1 MPEMTFSIQWP
12 DGREQS
18 CYSPSLVIHD
28 YLTAGEQY
36 SVADFLDRTRSALTE
51 ASERVKAKFG
61 MYCTSAAEQLHEL
74 EKVAFAHS
82 PDSLVRVLDMNPATV
97 PGGTR

>member
-1 MPEMTFSIQWP
+1 MPEMTFRVQWP
-12 DGREQS
+12 DGHEQS

-28 YLTAGEQY
+28 YLTAGEEY
-36 SVADFLDRTRSALTE
+36 SVTDFLERTRTALTE

-74 EKVAFAHS
+74 EKASVAYS
-82 PDSLVRVLDMNPATV
+82 PTSAVRVLSMTPDTIS
-97 PGGTR
+97 GGIQ

>member
-1 MPEMTFSIQWP
+1 MPEMTFTVQWP

-18 CYSPSLVIHD
+18 CYSPSLVMHD
-28 YLTAGEQY
+28 HLAVGEQY
-36 SVADFLDRTRSALTE
+36 SVADFLDRSRIALTE

-74 EKVAFAHS
+74 EKAAFAHS
-82 PDSLVRVLDMNPATV
+82 PTSMVRVVGMTPDAAA
-97 PGGTR
+97 GGTR